1 MIFHSCCI
9 GVKEE
14 YLGNNIY
21 LSEYDNVDRRI
32 LYQERSCAKS
42 GEEIVP
48 MTILEIAHNSSSIIA
63 KSESKRYNDNIR
75 FWVIKNNYNN
85 IPDSK
90 VVKGNTIEFD
100 NYNSFKSYLDNNNIN
115 LILKEIK

>member
-1 MIFHSCCI
+1 
-9 GVKEE
+9 
-14 YLGNNIY
+14 
-21 LSEYDNVDRRI
+21 
-32 LYQERSCAKS
+32 
-42 GEEIVP
+42 
-48 MTILEIAHNSSSIIA
+48 MTILEIAHNSSWIIA